1 MEQNN
6 NHKEFNIVP
15 TQNKKYGKYISIK
28 QIIDDT
34 LPSPD
39 PIIGDGILLEQ
50 TLLLIKGKQKAWKSM
65 FAMNLSIALAKG
77 ESFSIFKIK
86 RKQRV
91 LLLSSEG
98 GYYPNRDRINKMA
111 KRFPEAAELD
121 LFMCF
126 DPRLKIDQNDGQE
139 QIRKKLSLFVPSVLI
154 IDPLIKFHNSD
165 ENSAKEMIKVMNEL
179 RNLIEDYKLS
189 IILVHHMGKNGS
201 SGSRGSSVIEG
212 EYDSCIEMSITD
224 KKKKEVSLEF
234 DLRHFESPD
243 KKKIVFDAN
252 TFWFESEIS
261 ELSKTA
267 KLVQEFGPITRKLLA
282 NKLVESG
289 SYSSIPNAY
298 KPIKTDIDK
307 GILVI
312 DKDEQITLA
321 KL

>member
-1 MEQNN
+1 MEQIN
-6 NHKEFNIVP
+6 NHIESNIVP

-39 PIIGDGILLEQ
+39 PIIGDGILLDQ

-86 RKQRV
+86 KKQRV

-126 DPRLKIDQNDGQE
+126 DPRLKIDQKDGQE
-139 QIRKKLSLFVPSVLI
+139 QIRQKLSLFNPSVLI

-189 IILVHHMGKNGS
+189 IILVHHMGKNGN

-252 TFWFESEIS
+252 TFWFESEKKN
-261 ELSKTA
+261 LSKPAEIIIAT
-267 KLVQEFGPITRKLLA
+267 GPIDKSTLA
-282 NKLVESG
+282 NKLVELKY
-289 SYSSIPNAY
+289 YSSLSNAY
-298 KPIKTDIDK
+298 KPIQKDLDN
-307 GILVI
+307 GILTMGE
-312 DKDEQITLA
+312 DKLIRLI
-321 KL
+321 